1 VNPTAPAL
9 TLLLLVHGAA
19 LAAAPEQ
26 LEETPASGL
35 VRIRERTVLELRAP
49 LAGRSAQVRAREASE
64 ALAHV
69 LELPGPDLVR
79 LEPGEAGVAILVGTT
94 PILELGPEDARQGGA
109 SDLALYSAS
118 AAQRIDAG
126 LKAERRR
133 LEIQDSVFS
142 VSLAVFITLLA
153 FLALRLVGRLGNQLG
168 TALFADRERLPAL
181 RVGTVEV
188 ASRRVVGGALRLG
201 LRVGTRVL
209 QVVVL
214 YVWVLFVLS
223 LFGATREYGARLTG
237 SVLRPAGAILGRV
250 GSALPTLAVAALLAL
265 VVALVVRTFR
275 LFFDSVARGETHVRW
290 IPADLAQPLGVLLRG
305 AIVVLAILFAAPL
318 ITGGDSGALS
328 RLAMAVLVALAL
340 GAVPLLASIAVG
352 LPTVFGRALRPG
364 EMVELGG
371 RRGQVRAVTLLGVE
385 LEDPEGAELRIPHLV
400 AFLHPARALGAAP
413 RQSLEVVVGGAE
425 DQARVQ
431 SVLLEAAGSHASGAR
446 AELVWIDLDGARW
459 KVTSI
464 HPDLGPRV
472 ATALRDA
479 RIALGRP
486 APESGR

>member
-1 VNPTAPAL
+1 M
-9 TLLLLVHGAA
+9 
-19 LAAAPEQ
+19 
-26 LEETPASGL
+26 
-35 VRIRERTVLELRAP
+35 
-49 LAGRSAQVRAREASE
+49 
-64 ALAHV
+64 
-69 LELPGPDLVR
+69 
-79 LEPGEAGVAILVGTT
+79 
-94 PILELGPEDARQGGA
+94 
-109 SDLALYSAS
+109 
-118 AAQRIDAG
+118 
-126 LKAERRR
+126 
-133 LEIQDSVFS
+133 
-142 VSLAVFITLLA
+142 
-153 FLALRLVGRLGNQLG
+153 
-168 TALFADRERLPAL
+168 
-181 RVGTVEV
+181 
-188 ASRRVVGGALRLG
+188 VGGALRLG

-237 SVLRPAGAILGRV
+237 SVLRPAGAILGRA
-250 GSALPTLAVAALLAL
+250 GSALPMLAVAALLAL

-305 AIVVLAILFAAPL
+305 AIIVLAILFAAPL
-318 ITGGDSGALS
+318 ITESDSGALS
-328 RLAMAVLVALAL
+328 RLATAVLLALAL

-352 LPTVFGRALRPG
+352 LPTVLGRALRPG

-400 AFLHPARALGAAP
+400 AFLHPARGLGAAS
-413 RQSLEVVVGGAE
+413 RQALEVVVGGAE

-446 AELVWIDLDGARW
+446 AELVWLDLLGARW

-472 ATALRDA
+472 AAALRDA

-486 APESGR
+486 GPRERPMSALWGLMGLILAAWLGSVLVGAARACLGLRARPPRLRARPHRSSGWSRPACWRSSPRSPRSAWAGSR